1 MTIATAVHPRGPAPV
16 SDAQLSVEGLATS
29 FSTERG
35 TIRAVRDVSFAVGR
49 GETLALVGE
58 SGSGKSV
65 TSLSIMG
72 LLPEPAGRIVAGTV
86 RIRGKDGAERVLT
99 AMPEAELCR
108 VRGHDL
114 AMIFQEPMTSLNPV
128 QRVGDQIIE
137 AILLHEAAT
146 QREASERVVELLAR
160 VDIPDPMQRMASY
173 PHQMSGGMRQRVMIA
188 MALACN
194 PALLIADEPTTALDV
209 TVQAQVL
216 ALMRR
221 LQTDL
226 GMSILFI
233 THNLGVVAEIASR
246 VAVMYG
252 GLIVEE
258 GRVNDVFRAPRH
270 PYTRGLLH
278 SLPRIGSSVADIEER
293 PRRRLQAM
301 PGNAPDPGNLP
312 PGCPFAPRCAH
323 RMAACEAAIPALEA
337 IGGGHLVRCVRWREL
352 PA

>member
-1 MTIATAVHPRGPAPV
+1 MSTALAAPLTVPA
-16 SDAQLSVEGLATS
+16 AEALAVEGLATS
-29 FSTERG
+29 FATDRG
-35 TIRAVRDVSFAVGR
+35 EVRAVRDVSFRVRR

-65 TSLSIMG
+65 TSLSIMR
-72 LLPEPAGRIVAGTV
+72 LLPEPTGRIVAGTV
-86 RIRGKDGAERVLT
+86 RLRAKDGTERTLS
-99 AMPEAELCR
+99 AMDEDELCR
-108 VRGHDL
+108 VRGRDVS
-114 AMIFQEPMTSLNPV
+114 MIFQEPMTSLNPV
-128 QRVGDQIIE
+128 QRVGDQIVE
-137 AILLHEAAT
+137 AILLHEDVSRRDAIA
-146 QREASERVVELLAR
+146 RVVELLTR
-160 VDIPDPMQRMASY
+160 VDIPDPARRMASY

-221 LQTDL
+221 LQGDL

-233 THNLGVVAEIASR
+233 THNLGVVAEMANR

-258 GRVNDVFRAPRH
+258 GTVIDIFRKPRH
-270 PYTRGLLH
+270 PYTRGLLK
-278 SLPRIGSSVADIEER
+278 SLPRIGASLDDVEGVRHRLDALPGSV
-293 PRRRLQAM
+293 
-301 PGNAPDPGNLP
+301 PDPGNLP

-323 RMAACEAAIPALEA
+323 RVAACEAGIPRLETSED
-337 IGGGHLVRCVRWREL
+337 GHLVRCIRWREL
-352 PA
+352 AA